1 MVTSYPLKY
10 KLEKYTRIVSIFMD
24 KSIRM
29 KRDKISSVKEKQTYS
44 KISDHSFMQTGTLSN
59 VYNRPIGPIKQILL
73 A

>member
-59 VYNRPIGPIKQILL
+59 VYKRPIGPIKQILL

>member
-1 MVTSYPLKY
+1 
-10 KLEKYTRIVSIFMD
+10 MD

-59 VYNRPIGPIKQILL
+59 VYKRPIGPIKQILL